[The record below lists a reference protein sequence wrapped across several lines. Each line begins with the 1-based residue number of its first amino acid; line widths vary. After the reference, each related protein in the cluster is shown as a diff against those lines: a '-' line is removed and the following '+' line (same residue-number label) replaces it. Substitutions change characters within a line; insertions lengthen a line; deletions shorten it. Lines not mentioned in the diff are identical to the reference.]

1 MNYLYFLIFFI
12 SLKEISLSDNW
23 DNQFMDKLSTFGDE
37 YAELELYTMLDNCV
51 KKPKSFKY
59 IDNLC
64 DAIRHYRSESGKT
77 VIASSDLIE
86 NMKEFDNIVYNF
98 IKLHSYKVIK
108 NDLKEKIKEK
118 ILDAKNKGKKR
129 ATIKNAPDSCR
140 SAWYLT
146 LGSYTLNIEYNEE
159 INTNN
164 NLFYFNVHFF
174 GEDLWDFEEAECKN
188 NYDIQCFL
196 HNYFEEKIPKHLV
209 GEGKPFYVS
218 YDFYDEIEVNT
229 N

>member
-1 MNYLYFLIFFI
+1 MKYLYLLIFFI

-23 DNQFMDKLSTFGDE
+23 DTEFMDKLSTFGDN
-37 YAELELYTMLDNCV
+37 YADAEVFTMLNNCIE
-51 KKPKSFKY
+51 KPKTFKY

-64 DAIRHYRSESGKT
+64 DAIRHYRSESGTT
-77 VIASSDLIE
+77 VIASSNLIE
-86 NMKEFDNIVYNF
+86 NMKGFDNFVYNL
-98 IKLHSYKVIK
+98 IGLHSYKHIK
-108 NDLKEKIKEK
+108 NELKEIIKKKIIET
-118 ILDAKNKGKKR
+118 KNKGNKR
-129 ATIKNAPDSCR
+129 AIIENAPGSCR

-146 LGSYTLNIEYNEE
+146 VGSYTLNIEYSEE

-174 GEDLWDFEEAECKN
+174 GEDLWDFEEAECEN
-188 NYDIQCFL
+188 WYDFQCFL

-209 GEGKPFYVS
+209 GKGKPFYVS

>member
-1 MNYLYFLIFFI
+1 MNYLYLLIFFI

-37 YAELELYTMLDNCV
+37 YAELELYTMLDKCV
-51 KKPKSFKY
+51 KKPKTFKY

-64 DAIRHYRSESGKT
+64 DAIRHYRSDSGKT

-108 NDLKEKIKEK
+108 NELKEIIKEK
-118 ILDAKNKGKKR
+118 ILDAKNKGNKR
-129 ATIKNAPDSCR
+129 AIIKNAPDSCR

-174 GEDLWDFEEAECKN
+174 GKDLWDFQEEECKN

-196 HNYFEEKIPKHLV
+196 HNYFEERIPKNLV